1 MTFLSYPTALLL
13 ALLAVASITFYLIAP
28 PPRSP
33 RALLFVALVLTVI
46 AVVVD
51 LVVALR

>member
-13 ALLAVASITFYLIAP
+13 GLIALLAVIFSYLSAP
-28 PPRSP
+28 RQV
-33 RALLFVALVLTVI
+33 RGVLVVAGALTVI
-46 AVVVD
+46 AIVID